1 MLQSNKPAQTHSIR
15 QAVLP
20 VPAQPRGNAPA
31 SGAQK
36 KKAGRPGLRLNKG
49 SVFYNASL
57 LTMSGLT
64 LQIIGFIYRIYLSRV
79 AGAEGLGLYRL
90 IMPVHSLSI
99 ALAISGV
106 RMATT
111 ALSAEMTMPRDKL
124 AVRLLARV
132 CILCFL
138 AVFFLMALPVMV
150 FQQDIAAHVL
160 GDIRTMPSLPVI
172 MACIFLTGFEL
183 VLESVFL
190 GINKTKYTAV
200 SNLLEQV
207 VQMAVVIFLLV
218 QFGGE
223 DPGRSA
229 LLICIGMAFSE
240 VPVVIWLVVSYKRVV
255 LRLPSP
261 QNAPKPEIKPLLGR
275 ITRIALPVMLG
286 GTIQTLIASAG
297 TVLLPQRLMA
307 AGLSESEAVGQLGII
322 TGMAVPLMSFPMLFL
337 TALST
342 VMLPT
347 VSHSLALGRQ
357 NDLRRKIRKAIQA
370 VSLIALPATA
380 VLLPLASDLA
390 MLLYNQ
396 PLSDHYL
403 FLLAVAVVLQD
414 YQLVSLSI
422 LNGLGQ
428 QRRAM
433 CNVILGELVELG
445 LMFTLTALPQVRIYG
460 YIIGMIVCGSLIVLL
475 NLRLIVKK
483 TGVRFSLAK
492 QFLLPLL
499 VAVIAGLFSN
509 AIYTVLRP
517 QMSAVGAVLTTLAG
531 AVGVYILLILM
542 IGIRPVRYFKG
553 ILQRGDGAE
562 QQEYLRRTAKGDA
575 PL

>member
-1 MLQSNKPAQTHSIR
+1 
-15 QAVLP
+15 
-20 VPAQPRGNAPA
+20 
-31 SGAQK
+31 
-36 KKAGRPGLRLNKG
+36 
-49 SVFYNASL
+49 
-57 LTMSGLT
+57 MSGLT

-99 ALAISGV
+99 AMAISGV

-111 ALSAEMTMPRDKL
+111 ALSAEMTLPRDKL

-138 AVFFLMALPVMV
+138 CVFFLMTLPVMV
-150 FQQDIAAHVL
+150 FQQQIAANVL

-223 DPGRSA
+223 DPGMSA

-255 LRLPSP
+255 LRLPAP
-261 QNAPKPEIKPLLGR
+261 KNAPKPEVKPLLGR
-275 ITRIALPVMLG
+275 IARIALPVMLG
-286 GTIQTLIASAG
+286 GTVQTLIASAG

-357 NDLRRKIRKAIQA
+357 NDLKRKIRKAIQA

-390 MLLYNQ
+390 MLLYDQ

-403 FLLAVAVVLQD
+403 FLLAIAVVLQD

-460 YIIGMIVCGSLIVLL
+460 YILGMIVCGSLIVTL
-475 NLRLIVKK
+475 NLRLIIKK
-483 TGVRFSLAK
+483 TGVRFSPVK
-492 QFLLPLL
+492 QFFLPLL

-509 AIYTVLRP
+509 AIYLVLRP
-517 QMSAVGAVLTTLAG
+517 QMSAVGAVLATLAG
-531 AVGVYILLILM
+531 AIVVYILLILM

-553 ILQRGDGAE
+553 ILQRRDGAE
-562 QQEYLRRTAKGDA
+562 QQEYLRRTARGDL
-575 PL
+575 PS